1 MQPRSEAIRPMGFN
15 RPSQSAFTL
24 IELLV
29 VIAIIA
35 ILAALLLPALAKA
48 KIKAQGIYCMNNGK
62 QMMLAINLY
71 TGDYRELYPPN
82 PDDGNTTPGYNWC
95 PGKAGPGDTEEFNSD
110 ILADPSL
117 ALLAPYTGK
126 NVAIYKCPG
135 DKRIGFY
142 QGTDPTKRGQKV
154 PAARTFSMSQ
164 AVGTDPYPPSSGLL
178 AVNGRWLDG
187 THVHHRTGPWYTY
200 GKTTT
205 ILKPSPAGLFVL
217 LDENA
222 RSLNDAGFA
231 VSMVESVFKDG
242 PGSYHNSACGIAFAD
257 GHSEI
262 KKWKDARTVAWSGAG
277 IYSPPNPDVTWL
289 QERTSAN
296 KYK

>member
-1 MQPRSEAIRPMGFN
+1 MRPGNAACRPMGSTRF
-15 RPSQSAFTL
+15 SDGGFTL

-35 ILAALLLPALAKA
+35 ILAALLLPVLSRVKL
-48 KIKAQGIYCMNNGK
+48 KAQGIYCMNNGR
-62 QMMLAINLY
+62 QMMLAIHLY
-71 TGDYRELYPPN
+71 TGDYQELYPPN

-95 PGKAGPGDTEEFNSD
+95 PGQAGPGGAEEFNSD
-110 ILADPSL
+110 ILADQSR

-135 DKRIGFY
+135 DKRTGRS
-142 QGTDPTKRGQKV
+142 TAPSTLGQKV

-164 AVGTDPYPPSSGLL
+164 AVGTDPYPPSNGQL
-178 AVNGRWLDG
+178 AVNGPWLDG

-200 GKTTT
+200 GKTTAV
-205 ILKPSPAGLFVL
+205 IKPGPAGLFVL

-222 RSLNDAGFA
+222 RSINDAGFA

-242 PGSYHNSACGIAFAD
+242 PGSYHCSACGLAFAD

-262 KKWKDARTVAWSGAG
+262 HKWKDPRTIAWSGAG
-277 IYSPPNPDVTWL
+277 VYTPPNPDVTWL

>member
-1 MQPRSEAIRPMGFN
+1 MGSTRF
-15 RPSQSAFTL
+15 SDGGFTL

-35 ILAALLLPALAKA
+35 ILAALLLPVLSRAKL
-48 KIKAQGIYCMNNGK
+48 KAQGIYCMNNGR
-62 QMMLAINLY
+62 QMMLAIHLY
-71 TGDYRELYPPN
+71 TGDYQELYPPN

-95 PGKAGPGDTEEFNSD
+95 PGQAGPGGAEEFNSD
-110 ILADPSL
+110 ILADQSR

-135 DKRIGFY
+135 DKRTGRS
-142 QGTDPTKRGQKV
+142 TAPSTLGQKV

-164 AVGTDPYPPSSGLL
+164 AVGTDPYPPSNGQL
-178 AVNGRWLDG
+178 AVNGPWLDG

-200 GKTTT
+200 GKTTAV
-205 ILKPSPAGLFVL
+205 IKPGPAGLFVL

-222 RSLNDAGFA
+222 RSINDAGFA
-231 VSMVESVFKDG
+231 VSMVESAFKDG
-242 PGSYHNSACGIAFAD
+242 PGSYHGSACGIAFAD

-262 KKWKDARTVAWSGAG
+262 HKWKDPRTIAWSGAG
-277 IYSPPNPDVTWL
+277 VYTPPNPDVAWL
-289 QERTSAN
+289 QARTSAN
-296 KYK
+296 KYQ